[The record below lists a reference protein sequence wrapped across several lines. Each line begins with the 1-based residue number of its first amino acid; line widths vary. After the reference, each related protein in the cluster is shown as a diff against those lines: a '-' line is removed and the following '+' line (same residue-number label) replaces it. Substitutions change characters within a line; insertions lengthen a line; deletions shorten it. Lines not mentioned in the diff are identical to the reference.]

1 MSKSFAYFNPAL
13 KFLTLILMVVLPF
26 IFPTLLGEILTS
38 CIIFRIFSI
47 LYSEHDVKNQL
58 KRNFIICLLVFG
70 CIGAIS
76 SYILK
81 LPEVI
86 YYTYNITYIYY
97 GVFVS
102 LYVGNCYV
110 YGKMVMQTTTLFE
123 FWSSMHQN
131 LHLSKF
137 VAYSCYRSMLFI
149 TNFKAEYDLVNRM
162 LMTRGIYTGK
172 FSFRILEVV
181 VNNLKR
187 KISENDVVMESKG
200 FDHHT
205 PKGNYK
211 TYTIDVY
218 DFIIPTGIILC
229 FIGSFIL
236 VKRGWLL

>member
-13 KFLTLILMVVLPF
+13 KFIALLIMIFLPLF
-26 IFPTLLGEILTS
+26 IPTVLGELFV
-38 CIIFRIFSI
+38 CALVFHIFTI
-47 LYSEHDVKNQL
+47 LYGEHDAKKAL
-58 KRNFIICLLVFG
+58 IHGFIKYLIIFG

-76 SYILK
+76 AYILK
-81 LPEVI
+81 LPEIV
-86 YYTYNITYIYY
+86 YYTYNITYLYY
-97 GVFVS
+97 AVLIG
-102 LYVGNCYV
+102 LYVSNWWI
-110 YGKMVMQTTTLFE
+110 YGKMVIQTTTLFE

-149 TNFKAEYDLVNRM
+149 TNFKSEYELVNRM

-172 FSFRILEVV
+172 FSFRIVEVV
-181 VNNLKR
+181 IGNLKR

-211 TYTIDVY
+211 TYTIDIY
-218 DFIIPTGIILC
+218 DFVIPIGIIMC
-229 FIGSFIL
+229 YVVGYII